1 MSDLLKPERIHWKHY
16 FAGFGFITIIL
27 QLTTGLYLMF
37 FFDPTLEGA
46 YKSIQY
52 ISNQLFMGSLSRN
65 LHRWI
70 PALLFLAVFV
80 HTVRCFLRWD
90 FEKKNKRVLWLTG
103 VLLLLPIFLF
113 IVTGLIVPWEWKG
126 YFFMEMI
133 PNYFEP
139 IPYIGQTLKD
149 FFLVSFTIPRYYV
162 FHVVLLPLISIVLID
177 YHILAKLRKRGI
189 FRYLLKHSIIS
200 LPFIILLFVLAWKMT
215 IPSNDPIDVPM
226 PLEGAWV
233 PAPEWYF
240 LTVLLPYMYI
250 RSGIWIPILSFFL
263 PLALFFGV
271 AFMPYYLKNTVI
283 DEDDDEEGES
293 KPKRQGHH
301 SNALKRFWHNL
312 NNTSLRRKIINGIIV
327 SIITFVF
334 ISLITWGNYNSPTLG
349 CNSCHHL
356 ANGARMGVPPPSFKD
371 RASLPHLSENDW
383 MMKHWYYPTEVW

>member
-1 MSDLLKPERIHWKHY
+1 MSDLFKLERIHWKHY

-27 QLTTGLYLMF
+27 QLITGLYLMF
-37 FFDPTLEGA
+37 FFDPSLEGA

-52 ISNQLFMGSLSRN
+52 ISNMLFMGSLSRN

-70 PALLFLAVFV
+70 ATILFLAVFV

-90 FEKKNKRVLWLTG
+90 FENKNKRVLWLTG
-103 VLLLLPIFLF
+103 VLLLLPMFLF

-126 YFFMEMI
+126 YFFLEMI

-139 IPYIGQTLKD
+139 IPYIGPTLKD

-200 LPFIILLFVLAWKMT
+200 LPFIILLFVLAWKIV

-226 PLEGAWV
+226 PLEGEWI

-271 AFMPYYLKNTVI
+271 AFMPYYLKNVTIVE
-283 DEDDDEEGES
+283 EDDDA
-293 KPKRQGHH
+293 PVPLAYVKRI
-301 SNALKRFWHNL
+301 AAK
-312 NNTSLRRKIINGIIV
+312 KIVNGIIV
-327 SIITFVF
+327 TIITLVF

-371 RASLPHLSENDW
+371 KSSLPHLSENDW
-383 MMKHWYYPTEVW
+383 MMKHWYYPTLVW

>member
-1 MSDLLKPERIHWKHY
+1 MSDLLKLERIHWKHY

-27 QLTTGLYLMF
+27 QLITGLYLMF
-37 FFDPTLEGA
+37 FFDPSLEGA

-52 ISNQLFMGSLSRN
+52 ISNKLFMGSLSRN

-70 PALLFLAVFV
+70 AAILFVAVFI

-90 FEKKNKRVLWLTG
+90 FENKNKRVLWLTG
-103 VLLLLPIFLF
+103 VLLLLPMFLF

-126 YFFMEMI
+126 YFFLEMI

-139 IPYIGQTLKD
+139 IPYIGPTLKD

-177 YHILAKLRKRGI
+177 YHILAKLRKRGV
-189 FRYLLKHSIIS
+189 FRYLLKHSIIT
-200 LPFIILLFVLAWKMT
+200 LPFIILLFVLAWKIV

-226 PLEGAWV
+226 PLEGEWI

-271 AFMPYYLKNTVI
+271 AFMPYYLKNVTIVE
-283 DEDDDEEGES
+283 EDDDT
-293 KPKRQGHH
+293 PVPLAYVKRI
-301 SNALKRFWHNL
+301 AAK
-312 NNTSLRRKIINGIIV
+312 KIINGIIV
-327 SIITFVF
+327 TIITVIFLGV
-334 ISLITWGNYNSPTLG
+334 LTWGNYNSPTLG

-371 RASLPHLSENDW
+371 KSSLPHLSENDW
-383 MMKHWYYPTEVW
+383 MMKHWYYPTLVW

>member
-70 PALLFLAVFV
+70 PALLFVAVFI

-113 IVTGLIVPWEWKG
+113 MVTGLIVPWEWKG

-162 FHVVLLPLISIVLID
+162 FHVVLLPLISIILID

-200 LPFIILLFVLAWKMT
+200 LPFIILLFVLAWKMV

-226 PLEGAWV
+226 PLEGQWV

-283 DEDDDEEGES
+283 DEDDDEEKGEKKS
-293 KPKRQGHH
+293 KRDNDELDVP
-301 SNALKRFWHNL
+301 AFI
-312 NNTSLRRKIINGIIV
+312 RRK
-327 SIITFVF
+327 
-334 ISLITWGNYNSPTLG
+334 
-349 CNSCHHL
+349 
-356 ANGARMGVPPPSFKD
+356 
-371 RASLPHLSENDW
+371 
-383 MMKHWYYPTEVW
+383 MK

>member
-1 MSDLLKPERIHWKHY
+1 MSDLLKLEKIHWKHY

-27 QLTTGLYLMF
+27 QLITGLYLMF

-70 PALLFLAVFV
+70 PALLFVAVFV

-90 FEKKNKRVLWLTG
+90 FENRNKRVLWLTG

-139 IPYIGQTLKD
+139 IPYIGQALKD

-200 LPFIILLFVLAWKMT
+200 LPFIILLFVLAWKII
-215 IPSNDPIDVPM
+215 IPSNDPVDVPM
-226 PLEGAWV
+226 PLEG
-233 PAPEWYF
+233 EWGPCARMVLPYGFAALHVYKERYLDTSSFLF
-240 LTVLLPYMYI
+240 LTFGTIFWCGIYALL
-250 RSGIWIPILSFFL
+250 SQ
-263 PLALFFGV
+263 
-271 AFMPYYLKNTVI
+271 K
-283 DEDDDEEGES
+283 
-293 KPKRQGHH
+293 
-301 SNALKRFWHNL
+301 HNYC
-312 NNTSLRRKIINGIIV
+312 RGR
-327 SIITFVF
+327 
-334 ISLITWGNYNSPTLG
+334 
-349 CNSCHHL
+349 
-356 ANGARMGVPPPSFKD
+356 
-371 RASLPHLSENDW
+371 
-383 MMKHWYYPTEVW
+383 

>member
-1 MSDLLKPERIHWKHY
+1 MSDLLKLERIHWKHY

-27 QLTTGLYLMF
+27 QLITGLYLMF
-37 FFDPTLEGA
+37 FFDPSLEGA

-52 ISNQLFMGSLSRN
+52 ISNKLFMGSLSRN

-70 PALLFLAVFV
+70 AAILFVAVFI

-90 FEKKNKRVLWLTG
+90 FENKNKRVLWLTG
-103 VLLLLPIFLF
+103 VLLLLPMFLF

-126 YFFMEMI
+126 YFFLEMI

-139 IPYIGQTLKD
+139 IPYIGSTLKD

-177 YHILAKLRKRGI
+177 YHILAKLRKRGV
-189 FRYLLKHSIIS
+189 FRYLLKHSIIT
-200 LPFIILLFVLAWKMT
+200 LPFIILLFVLAWKIV

-226 PLEGAWV
+226 PLEGEWI

-271 AFMPYYLKNTVI
+271 AFMPYYLKNVTIVE
-283 DEDDDEEGES
+283 EDDDT
-293 KPKRQGHH
+293 PVPLAYVKRI
-301 SNALKRFWHNL
+301 AAK
-312 NNTSLRRKIINGIIV
+312 KIINGIIV
-327 SIITFVF
+327 TIISLVF

-371 RASLPHLSENDW
+371 RATLPHLSENDW
-383 MMKHWYYPTEVW
+383 MMKHWYYPTLVW

>member
-1 MSDLLKPERIHWKHY
+1 MSDLFKLERIHWKHY

-27 QLTTGLYLMF
+27 QLISGLYLMF

-70 PALLFLAVFV
+70 PALLFVAVFV

-90 FEKKNKRVLWLTG
+90 FENKNKRVLWLTG

-189 FRYLLKHSIIS
+189 FRYLLTHSIIS
-200 LPFIILLFVLAWKMT
+200 LPFIVLLFVLAWKMV

-226 PLEGAWV
+226 PLEGEWI

-271 AFMPYYLKNTVI
+271 AFMPYYLKNITI
-283 DEDDDEEGES
+283 AEEDDDAPIPLS
-293 KPKRQGHH
+293 YVKRI
-301 SNALKRFWHNL
+301 AAK
-312 NNTSLRRKIINGIIV
+312 KIINGIIV
-327 SIITFVF
+327 TIITFVF
-334 ISLITWGNYNSPTLG
+334 MGLITWGNYNSPTLG

>member
-1 MSDLLKPERIHWKHY
+1 MSDLLKLERIHWKHY

-27 QLTTGLYLMF
+27 QLISGLYLMF

-70 PALLFLAVFV
+70 PALLFVAVFV

-90 FEKKNKRVLWLTG
+90 FENRNKRVLWLTG

-189 FRYLLKHSIIS
+189 FRYLLTHSIIS
-200 LPFIILLFVLAWKMT
+200 LPFIVLLFVLAWKMV

-226 PLEGAWV
+226 PLEGEWI

-271 AFMPYYLKNTVI
+271 AFMPYYLKNITI
-283 DEDDDEEGES
+283 AEEDDDAPIPLS
-293 KPKRQGHH
+293 YVKRI
-301 SNALKRFWHNL
+301 AAK
-312 NNTSLRRKIINGIIV
+312 KIINGIIV
-327 SIITFVF
+327 TIITFVF
-334 ISLITWGNYNSPTLG
+334 MGLITWGNYNSPTLG